1 MARSQR
7 RHPATEEAREQL
19 AEFLRASS
27 TARVF
32 RYPTSH
38 PAGPT
43 GFCACDPPGL
53 GMLRVWLRGALLETV
68 LKLPSNR
75 LKLRVLRRVG
85 VSIGRGVYISPGA
98 WVDPVYP
105 QLISIEDG
113 VFIGTGA
120 RIFTH
125 EFRRDEFRA
134 GRVIIRRGAFVG
146 AHSLIACGVEIGE
159 DATVAAG
166 TALARD
172 VPSGYTALG
181 NPARIVPRRA
191 EPEGTEI
198 EQSVKVG
205 AGTRSAATDPRCR

>member
-1 MARSQR
+1 MARSQQR
-7 RHPATEEAREQL
+7 SPATEEAREQL
-19 AEFLRASS
+19 AEFLRGSS

-32 RYPTSH
+32 RYPTPH

-43 GFCACDPPGL
+43 GFCACDHPGL

-68 LKLPSNR
+68 LKLPANR
-75 LKLRVLRRVG
+75 LKLGVLRRVG

-113 VFIGTGA
+113 VFIGVGA

-159 DATVAAG
+159 NATVAAG

-172 VPSGYTALG
+172 VPPGYTALG
-181 NPARIVPRRA
+181 NPARIVSRRA
-191 EPEGTEI
+191 EPDGPEI
-198 EQSVKVG
+198 EQSTKVG
-205 AGTRSAATDPRCR
+205 ADTSSAATDPRRR

>member
-43 GFCACDPPGL
+43 GFCACDHPGL

-113 VFIGTGA
+113 VFIGVGA

-125 EFRRDEFRA
+125 EFRRHEFRA

-172 VPSGYTALG
+172 VPPGYTALG

-191 EPEGTEI
+191 EPDGTEI
-198 EQSVKVG
+198 EQYAKVG
-205 AGTRSAATDPRCR
+205 ASTSSAATDPRRR